1 MILYFDAFAGAS
13 GDMILGALLDAG
25 VDLDAVQRELQ
36 KLEISGYELKRER
49 VTRRGIAATRFQV
62 LLEGGADP
70 DAPPRHGAGHVRGHE
85 HDYDH
90 HGDHGPHGHH
100 APARPLR
107 KILDLIDRSALAGP
121 VKALSRRIFE
131 RLGEAEA
138 RVHGVSPADVHLHE
152 VGAVDAI
159 VDICGAAVA
168 LHLLGM
174 PECHA
179 SPLHVGQGF
188 VETAHGRYPVPAP
201 ATAYLIE
208 GVPSYATDV
217 EGELLTP
224 TGAAVLTT
232 VCRAFGPRPPMRI
245 RATGYGAGK
254 HDRVIPNVLRVHLG
268 DPVTAEFG
276 TGVPAPAGAAG
287 AGGPGPGWAL
297 ERVVLLETN
306 IDDLNPQVYPHLLE
320 RLLEG
325 GALDAWLTPAHMKK
339 GRPGVLLHVLAR
351 REEADALAAIVFAET
366 TTIGLRRSEV
376 ERWVLPREWVTVET
390 PYGPVQVKVARLG
403 GRVVNAMPEYE
414 DCRAAAREHGVPLR
428 RVWEQALAAA
438 ARLVRDGAGDGA

>member
-13 GDMILGALLDAG
+13 GDMILGALLDVG
-25 VDLDAVQRELQ
+25 VDLEAVRRELQ
-36 KLEISGYELKRER
+36 KLEVSGYELKRER
-49 VTRRGIAATRFQV
+49 VMRRGIAATRFQV
-62 LLEGGADP
+62 LLDGGADP
-70 DAPPRHGAGHVRGHE
+70 DAPPH
-85 HDYDH
+85 
-90 HGDHGPHGHH
+90 HGHH

-107 KILDLIDRSALAGP
+107 AILDLIDRSALAGP

-138 RVHGVSPADVHLHE
+138 RVHGVPPADVHLHE

-159 VDICGAAVA
+159 VDICGAAIA
-168 LHLLGM
+168 LHALGM

-179 SPLHVGQGF
+179 SPLHVGRGF

-224 TGAAVLTT
+224 TGAAILTT
-232 VCRAFGPRPPMRI
+232 VCRTFGPQPAMRI

-254 HDRVIPNVLRVHLG
+254 HDRAIPNVLRLHLG
-268 DPVTAEFG
+268 DPVGAEFG
-276 TGVPAPAGAAG
+276 AGIDVAGGAGAAG
-287 AGGPGPGWAL
+287 SEAGWAL

-306 IDDLNPQVYPHLLE
+306 IDDMNPQVYPHLLE
-320 RLLEG
+320 RLLEV
-325 GALDAWLTPAHMKK
+325 GALDAWLSPAHMKK
-339 GRPGVLLHVLAR
+339 GRPGVVLHVLSRPEQAN
-351 REEADALAAIVFAET
+351 ALAAIVFAET

-376 ERWVLPREWVTVET
+376 ERWVLPREWITVET

-403 GRVVNAMPEYE
+403 GRIVNAMPEYE
-414 DCRAAAREHGVPLR
+414 DCRAAARDHGVPLR
-428 RVWEQALAAA
+428 RVWEQAVAAA
-438 ARLVRDGAGDGA
+438 ARLVRDGAGDDA